1 MVKKEE
7 KNYLLTRDQI
17 NEEAKR
23 ILEGILA
30 NEFPQM
36 RLKNNGVHRDISEE
50 EFEISSQLIYNR

>member
-1 MVKKEE
+1 ME
-7 KNYLLTRDQI
+7 KNETKGYLLTREQI
-17 NEEAKR
+17 DEEARR
-23 ILEGILA
+23 ILASIKA